1 MTEAP
6 QVPRREFISTTAQTD
21 AIRNASARAF
31 IHSLNILVKYT
42 RLYGVKH
49 KRTEGQFQITWKEL
63 QDGLPKTGETGFLLG
78 VADNRL
84 LLDGS
89 PLETGQAERSF
100 AQLLTAAGL
109 ASIHFSTKVT
119 LDDFTRL
126 VTAFAMGG
134 SKAQDFARQLKETL
148 GDNKHSSIKIN
159 EVKFVAADPTTG
171 EISVA
176 AQLAAQSLG
185 PEFKQWL
192 NDPQKMLQLIAAAQG
207 ASSGGSG
214 EPGGAPLGTVPN
226 IPVAHGGGAGTGG
239 GGGVWNGATVPLQE
253 EEVIQAIRM
262 LTHFGQVAQ
271 DPNASPEALTMELSK
286 APEGAKLN
294 LTALLESLSK
304 QVTTVAEE
312 TDTPLLMKAAEHM
325 AIRFALDRYS
335 KGEVKVN
342 AVHQMMEHMS
352 RQMDTLRQILRV
364 QEDKMGKAGI
374 LVESHADILDRM
386 FWAEVPEAGKKSV
399 LLSSEAACV
408 PPRNI
413 RQFVEML
420 IERDD
425 QEIAGKI
432 LINYSSCLDAKDLE
446 PRRKTA
452 IGLAQIADLYASASE
467 EVMPNAISKVGEK
480 LAHETDSEVQS
491 LLSAAF
497 TRFGQE
503 ACTRKKYKAVAEVCL
518 SLVDIG
524 KERPLLV
531 QDLRSRVGIEN
542 RLPEMLEEAINAPTV
557 SEELINVL
565 QQIPRSSVEHLSDRF
580 FRSQKRVECDR
591 IVELVG
597 ELGAPAVED
606 LRDILRTGQPRQAA
620 SCVGLLSRLSVT
632 TLLELLPAR
641 MPEFNRFYQ
650 DVIVRQIAYGAASDR
665 GRTLLEFLE
674 LLDPLI
680 LPEAIDEIGMS
691 LDRTASSS
699 LIAMASAGEAA
710 NRPPFVQLKAIESL
724 GRLREAEAVPVLRS
738 IVEEKKIWGRTQHR
752 ELRVAAAQALSKI
765 DPRYG
770 AQVLSDSGLES
781 SDLAMSP
788 LDPAPACP
796 WVRQRRYER
805 VILPKTFSA
814 TLSSSWGKSNIVMR
828 EMSLGG
834 GMGTRNDNLRVGSEA
849 NVEISLGVKKIRGQ
863 VLLRR
868 ARVNEI
874 GFEFVSMDLD
884 SRYRLRRILVE
895 ATEKAP
901 DNRASTWDGE
911 RKT

>member
-1 MTEAP
+1 
-6 QVPRREFISTTAQTD
+6 
-21 AIRNASARAF
+21 
-31 IHSLNILVKYT
+31 
-42 RLYGVKH
+42 
-49 KRTEGQFQITWKEL
+49 
-63 QDGLPKTGETGFLLG
+63 
-78 VADNRL
+78 
-84 LLDGS
+84 
-89 PLETGQAERSF
+89 
-100 AQLLTAAGL
+100 
-109 ASIHFSTKVT
+109 
-119 LDDFTRL
+119 
-126 VTAFAMGG
+126 
-134 SKAQDFARQLKETL
+134 
-148 GDNKHSSIKIN
+148 
-159 EVKFVAADPTTG
+159 
-171 EISVA
+171 
-176 AQLAAQSLG
+176 
-185 PEFKQWL
+185 
-192 NDPQKMLQLIAAAQG
+192 
-207 ASSGGSG
+207 
-214 EPGGAPLGTVPN
+214 
-226 IPVAHGGGAGTGG
+226 
-239 GGGVWNGATVPLQE
+239 
-253 EEVIQAIRM
+253 
-262 LTHFGQVAQ
+262 
-271 DPNASPEALTMELSK
+271 
-286 APEGAKLN
+286 
-294 LTALLESLSK
+294 
-304 QVTTVAEE
+304 
-312 TDTPLLMKAAEHM
+312 
-325 AIRFALDRYS
+325 
-335 KGEVKVN
+335 
-342 AVHQMMEHMS
+342 MEHMS

-399 LLSSEAACV
+399 LLSGEAACV

-425 QEIAGKI
+425 QEIAARI
-432 LINYSSCLDAKDLE
+432 LINYSSCLDAKDME

-467 EVMPNAISKVGEK
+467 EVMPTAISKIGEK

-503 ACTRKKYKAVAEVCL
+503 ACSRKKYKAVAEVCL

-542 RLPEMLEEAINAPTV
+542 RLPEILEEAINAPEV

-597 ELGAPAVED
+597 ELGGPAVDD

-665 GRTLLEFLE
+665 GRTLLELLE
-674 LLDPLI
+674 LLDPMI

-710 NRPPFVQLKAIESL
+710 SRPPFVQLKAIESL
-724 GRLREAEAVPVLRS
+724 GRLREVEAVPVLRS
-738 IVEEKKIWGRTQHR
+738 IVEEKKLWGRTQHR
-752 ELRVAAAQALSKI
+752 ELRVAAAQALAKI

-781 SDLAMSP
+781 SDLTMSP

-849 NVEISLGVKKIRGQ
+849 NVDISVGVKKIRGQ

-895 ATEKAP
+895 ASQKAP
-901 DNRASTWDGE
+901 ENRSPNWDGE

>member
-1 MTEAP
+1 M
-6 QVPRREFISTTAQTD
+6 
-21 AIRNASARAF
+21 
-31 IHSLNILVKYT
+31 KYT

-63 QDGLPKTGETGFLLG
+63 REGLPTTGETGFLLG

-84 LLDGS
+84 LLDGT

-134 SKAQDFARQLKETL
+134 SKAQDFAKQLKQSL
-148 GDNKHSSIKIN
+148 GENKNSSIKIN
-159 EVKFVAADPTTG
+159 EVKFIAADPTTG

-207 ASSGGSG
+207 ASAGGSG

-226 IPVAHGGGAGTGG
+226 IPIAHGGGAGAGTGG
-239 GGGVWNGATVPLQE
+239 GGGTGTGGGGAWAGGTVPLQE

-262 LTHFGQVAQ
+262 LTHFGKAAQ
-271 DPNASPEALTMELSK
+271 DPNANDADLTAELSK
-286 APEGAKLN
+286 APESTKLN

-304 QVTTVAEE
+304 QVTTAAEE
-312 TDTPLLMKAAEHM
+312 SDTPLLMKAAEHM

-364 QEDKMGKAGI
+364 QEDKMSKANI

-420 IERDD
+420 LERDD
-425 QEIAGKI
+425 NEIAAKI
-432 LINYSSCLDAKDLE
+432 LTNYCSCLDAKDME
-446 PRRKTA
+446 PRRKTS
-452 IGLAQIADLYASASE
+452 IGLAQIADLYASATD
-467 EVMPNAISKVGEK
+467 EVMPGAIAMIGER
-480 LAHETDSEVQS
+480 LAKETDSEMQS

-503 ACTRKKYKAVAEVCL
+503 ACARKKYSAIAEVCL
-518 SLVDIG
+518 SLVEIG
-524 KERPLLV
+524 KARPLLV

-542 RLPEMLEEAINAPTV
+542 RLPEIIEEAINAPTV
-557 SEELINVL
+557 SENLINVL
-565 QQIPRSSVEHLSDRF
+565 QQIPKSSVEHLSDRF

-591 IVELVG
+591 IMELVG
-597 ELGAPAVED
+597 ELGQPAVDD
-606 LRDILRTGQPRQAA
+606 LREILRTGQPRQAA
-620 SCVGLLSRLSVT
+620 SAIGLLSRLSVAS
-632 TLLELLPAR
+632 LLELLPSR

-665 GRTLLEFLE
+665 GRTLLELLE

-710 NRPPFVQLKAIESL
+710 SRPPFVQLKAIESL
-724 GRLREAEAVPVLRS
+724 GRLRDAEAVPVLRS
-738 IVEEKKIWGRTQHR
+738 IVEDKRLWGHTQHR
-752 ELRVAAAQALSKI
+752 ELRVAAAQALAKI

-770 AQVLSDSGLES
+770 AQMMADSGLDAAE
-781 SDLAMSP
+781 LAVSP

-805 VILPKTFSA
+805 VILPRTFSA
-814 TLSSSWGKSNIVMR
+814 VLSSSWGKSNIVMR

-834 GMGTRNDNLRVGSEA
+834 GMGTRSDNLRVGSEA
-849 NVEISLGVKKIRGQ
+849 NVDISVGVKKIRGQ

-884 SRYRLRRILVE
+884 SRYRLRRVLAE
-895 ATEKAP
+895 AAEKVP
-901 DNRASTWDGE
+901 ENRAGTWDGE
-911 RKT
+911 RKA

>member
-1 MTEAP
+1 
-6 QVPRREFISTTAQTD
+6 
-21 AIRNASARAF
+21 
-31 IHSLNILVKYT
+31 
-42 RLYGVKH
+42 
-49 KRTEGQFQITWKEL
+49 
-63 QDGLPKTGETGFLLG
+63 
-78 VADNRL
+78 
-84 LLDGS
+84 
-89 PLETGQAERSF
+89 
-100 AQLLTAAGL
+100 LLTAAGL
-109 ASIHFSTKVT
+109 ASIHFSSKVT
-119 LDDFTRL
+119 IDDFTRL

-134 SKAQDFARQLKETL
+134 SKAQDFAKQLKETL
-148 GDNKHSSIKIN
+148 GDKNSSIRIN
-159 EVKFVAADPTTG
+159 EVKFIAADPTTG

-226 IPVAHGGGAGTGG
+226 IPIAHGGGPGTGAAG
-239 GGGVWNGATVPLQE
+239 PGAGSWNGGTVPLQE

-262 LTHFGQVAQ
+262 LTHFGQAAQ
-271 DPNASPEALTMELSK
+271 DPNASQEALTMELSK
-286 APEGAKLN
+286 APENAKLN
-294 LTALLESLSK
+294 LSSLLESLSK

-399 LLSSEAACV
+399 LLSGEAACV

-420 IERDD
+420 MERDD
-425 QEIAGKI
+425 QEIAAKI
-432 LINYSSCLDAKDLE
+432 LTNYSGCLDAKDLE

-452 IGLAQIADLYASASE
+452 IGLAQIADLYATASE
-467 EVMPNAISKVGEK
+467 EVMPNAISKIAEK
-480 LAHETDSEVQS
+480 LAHESDTEVQS
-491 LLSAAF
+491 LLNAAF

-503 ACTRKKYKAVAEVCL
+503 ACSRKKFKAIAEVCL

-542 RLPEMLEEAINAPTV
+542 RLPELIEEAINAPEV
-557 SEELINVL
+557 PEELINVL
-565 QQIPRSSVEHLSDRF
+565 QQIPKSSVEHLADRF

-597 ELGAPAVED
+597 ELGGPAVDD
-606 LRDILRTGQPRQAA
+606 LREILRTGQPRQAA
-620 SCVGLLSRLSVT
+620 SSVGLLSRLNVT
-632 TLLELLPAR
+632 ALLELLPGR

-650 DVIVRQIAYGAASDR
+650 DVLVRQIAYGAASDR
-665 GRTLLEFLE
+665 GRTLLELLE

-710 NRPPFVQLKAIESL
+710 SRPAFVQLKAIESL

-752 ELRVAAAQALSKI
+752 ELRVASAQALSKI

-770 AQVLSDSGLES
+770 AQVMSDSGLEA
-781 SDLAMSP
+781 SDLTMSP

-834 GMGTRNDNLRVGSEA
+834 GMGTRSDNLRVGSEA
-849 NVEISLGVKKIRGQ
+849 NIEISLGVNKKIRGQ

-895 ATEKAP
+895 ATGKSP
-901 DNRASTWDGE
+901 DGRTSAWDGE
-911 RKT
+911 RKA